1 MNNIIFLF
9 ETFNPNKRTTFFNI
23 KIIQIIWHI
32 VNML

>member
-9 ETFNPNKRTTFFNI
+9 ETFNPNKRTTFFKHKNYTNYLA
-23 KIIQIIWHI
+23 I